1 MIIRKYAACE
11 ECGTDHVL
19 RIGLGN
25 EAVEQ
30 HHFACSHCGSEMGL
44 TLEQGVGI
52 RFGPNAVEVEPN
64 DSAAVINLHP
74 DFLFSEV
81 DRSNPKV
88 FASLEM
94 GARMVQNM
102 LAARRAAGLSE
113 DFSEAE
119 KAAPRPP
126 AIGIEWDAL
135 RAAWSLHRNG
145 KDKLAADRRERFVK
159 AHSLPEPPDG
169 LADWLFTFTQR
180 LAGFAFEP
188 IFEGLFQVL
197 RNAMESADFERFLEH
212 FDAEVSRS
220 HGRRYF
226 ELMKVYLKSF
236 TDFSQAHNAVS
247 FGVKIPDTAVA
258 GSANFDQTR
267 MIYGEAFETFASN
280 VELLAMLN
288 NLVAGRAFDQFE
300 TMRLNEYLRLDKA
313 SRFKAFAANPAL
325 GAVAAEADSQLRNAS
340 HHNGM
345 EFDRMAGIIHYR
357 VGRGGQGEVKTVGY
371 GSYLARTATL
381 FIQAMLLFR
390 LELLIANRFK
400 RRSPL

>member
-25 EAVEQ
+25 EPVEQ

-52 RFGPNAVEVEPN
+52 RFGPNAIEVDPN

-74 DFLFSEV
+74 DFLFGQAE
-81 DRSNPKV
+81 RSDPKF

-113 DFSEAE
+113 DFSDAE
-119 KAAPRPP
+119 KAAPPP
-126 AIGIEWDAL
+126 AAIGFEWEAL

-145 KDKLAADRRERFVK
+145 KDKLAVARRERFQK
-159 AHSLPEPPDG
+159 ANPLPEAPDG
-169 LADWLFTFTQR
+169 LPDWLFMFTQR

-188 IFEGLFQVL
+188 MFEGLFQVL
-197 RNAMESADFERFLEH
+197 RQAMESADFERFLGY
-212 FDAEVSRS
+212 FDAELSRS

-226 ELMKVYLKSF
+226 ELMKAYLNHFSE
-236 TDFSQAHNAVS
+236 FSQAHSAVN
-247 FGVKIPDTAVA
+247 FGVKVADTAVA
-258 GSANFDQTR
+258 GSTDFDRTR
-267 MIYGEAFETFASN
+267 MVYGDAFETFASN

-288 NLVAGRAFDQFE
+288 NLVVGRSFDQFE
-300 TMRLNEYLRLDKA
+300 TMTLDDYHRIDKA
-313 SRFKAFAANPAL
+313 GRVRAFSAHPAL
-325 GAVAAEADSQLRNAS
+325 AAAAAEFDNQLRNAS

-345 EFDRMAGIIHYR
+345 EFDRKTGIIHYR
-357 VGRGGQGEVKTVGY
+357 SGKGGQGEVKTLGY
-371 GSYLARTATL
+371 GNYLARTATL
-381 FIQAMLLFR
+381 FIQTMLLFR
-390 LELLIANRFK
+390 LELLIADRFK
-400 RRSPL
+400 RRPPL